1 MDQVV
6 KNSVVTLRYTV
17 RDPDGNLIDDGHHPI
32 VYLHGGYDGLFP
44 RLEEAL
50 HERRLGE
57 KLTVKLQPEEAF
69 GEYDEN
75 LVFIEDIDLFPEN
88 VEVGMAFERVSE
100 AGEEDVLYRIT
111 DIADGKVVIDGNHPL
126 AGTALVFEIEIAD
139 IRPATAQE
147 IAQGHPEGAAAE

>member
-75 LVFIEDIDLFPEN
+75 LVFVEDIDLFPEN
-88 VEVGMAFERVSE
+88 IEVGMAFERVSE

-139 IRPATAQE
+139 IRPATPKE
-147 IAQGHPEGAAAE
+147 IAQGYPEGAEPH